1 MVGLLLSNP
10 DGGGSGKTAFGR
22 DTCDGHVGAGF
33 LCDEGED
40 REEAEGGGEGRIKRK
55 RRRR

>member
-40 REEAEGGGEGRIKRK
+40 REEAEGG
-55 RRRR
+55 